1 VRAVLIAAV
10 FLLSSPLS
18 ALEIESHF
26 SVSASG
32 TVSRVKVVK
41 GEVLAKFAASVSTDA
56 VRAAL
61 RSRGGDDGGALAL
74 PRWRLLK
81 LPPGMRVAAGLEHFK
96 GLPGLEAIQ
105 PNHAYRPSRIPND
118 PSINSQYALSRLSAY
133 AGWEY
138 ETGDSSPVTI
148 AVIDTGIDGTHPE
161 LSGKLVGTSKFFDPD
176 SANPPAVDDAPTA
189 ACNHATRVAGLAA
202 ASTDNGQGV
211 AGISWGAKLL
221 SLKVFA
227 DGDCLDDCSD
237 EAGYESCSASDR
249 ALANA
254 VTYAASLHGDA
265 VYGKMILNMSL
276 GGFMDCSSPQNAF
289 TREALAAASDA
300 GVLILA
306 AAGNIAPGT
315 PSYVNAPAN
324 CPGVVPV
331 GATDSGDRLASFS
344 CRGPEMAQR
353 GLSAPGVGVYTT
365 DIGDDYASADGTS
378 FATPLAAGAA
388 ALVWSA
394 ALSRDPVFTSTDVA
408 NALRNTADDLGAT
421 GPDNNFGYGRINLH
435 RALRYAVEGT
445 LAGFKGESKAIAFPN
460 PFRPASDRL
469 LSFSFPSGD
478 AGSGL
483 KIEIYTMEGELVK
496 KLDGLTWNGLNSA
509 GIPAATGVYLFLVK
523 SDSGKSRGKFALI
536 R

>member
-1 VRAVLIAAV
+1 MNFRALLAV
-10 FLLSSPLS
+10 FLLFCASSAG

-32 TVSRVKVVK
+32 AVSRVKVVK
-41 GEVLAKFAASVSTDA
+41 GEVLARFSASVSADA
-56 VRAAL
+56 LRAEL
-61 RSRGGDDGGALAL
+61 RSRGGEDGGALAL

-81 LPPGMRVAAGLEHFK
+81 LPPGMRVADALEHFK

-105 PNHAYRPSRIPND
+105 PNHVYRPSRIPND

-161 LSGKLVGTSKFFDPD
+161 LSGKLVGTSKYF
-176 SANPPAVDDAPTA
+176 NPNGSPGVDDTPTTDV
-189 ACNHATRVAGLAA
+189 CGHGTKVAGAA
-202 ASTDNGQGV
+202 AAETDNGGGI
-211 AGISWGAKLL
+211 AGISWGAKVL
-221 SLKVFA
+221 SLRVFN
-227 DGDCLDDCSD
+227 
-237 EAGYESCSASDR
+237 SCVGTTDA
-249 ALANA
+249 AIINA
-254 VTYAASLHGDA
+254 VDHAATLHDDPA
-265 VYGKMILNMSL
+265 YGKIVVNMSL
-276 GGFMDCSSPQNAF
+276 GDEDDKTCYPAMQEAISSA
-289 TREALAAASDA
+289 RED
-300 GVLILA
+300 GVLILV
-306 AAGNIAPGT
+306 AAGNDA
-315 PSYVNAPAN
+315 SAVNSPAS
-324 CPGVVPV
+324 CAHVVPV
-331 GATDSGDRLASFS
+331 GATDAEDRLASFS
-344 CRGPEMAQR
+344 SRGPELALR
-353 GLSAPGVGVYTT
+353 GVSAPGVGVYTT
-365 DIGDDYASADGTS
+365 DISSGYASADGTS

-445 LAGFKGESKAIAFPN
+445 LAGFKGESKPIAFPS

-469 LSFSFPSGD
+469 LSFSFPAGT

-496 KLDGLTWNGLNSA
+496 KLDGLTWDGRNSA
-509 GIPAATGVYLFLVK
+509 GNPAATGVYLFLVK